1 MTVTNARHAYDDLR
15 GLITRV
21 VDVKHAP
28 EDSTLDVLWTLYDRV
43 LNVSPDTLDDPE
55 RDRFYLSKGHN
66 PGSFYA
72 VLAAKGFFPA
82 EWLDTA
88 FTAGSR
94 LGGHPDRTLVPG
106 AEISSGS
113 LGHGLPLAVGTA
125 LGLRAQGLLQPHV
138 YVLLGDAELDEGSNH
153 EAMAY
158 AGAAHLSNIT
168 AIVLDNG
175 SATHGWPGGIAS
187 RFAAQGWVA
196 SDVDGR
202 DHDAIEHALRG
213 CSCDRPHAVIAHATT
228 TRLSA
233 EAAS

>member
-1 MTVTNARHAYDDLR
+1 MTVTSARFGYDDLR

-43 LNVSPDTLDDPE
+43 LDLSPERLDSPD

-72 VLAAKGFFPA
+72 VLAAKGYLPDA
-82 EWLDTA
+82 WLDEA

-125 LGLRAQGLLQPHV
+125 LGLRAQGLLKPRI
-138 YVLLGDAELDEGSNH
+138 YVLLGDAELDEGTNH

-158 AGAAHLSNIT
+158 AGATGLDNIT
-168 AIVLDNG
+168 VVVVDNG
-175 SATHGWPGGIAS
+175 SASHGWPGGIAS
-187 RFAAQGWVA
+187 RFTAQGWSA
-196 SDVDGR
+196 SEVDGR
-202 DHDAIEHALRG
+202 DHDAIEAGLRG
-213 CSCDRPHAVIAHATT
+213 HHGTGPHAVVAFAT
-228 TRLSA
+228 S
-233 EAAS
+233 SI